1 MDCFQFSMVPQ
12 IFWGTQLAWLKV
24 LLLALIIIC
33 SSCLGP
39 CEVITTGQGRSFS
52 HPAPWETLIWFNPIC
67 SWHFNNTGLNFEG
80 PPMHGVDF
88 SHLFIYLAMLGLQRC
103 VQAGSHC
110 SEQGLLSSCGGF
122 SSCGTRVQQVEA
134 QGLSCPMACG
144 IFPDQGLN
152 LCLLHWQVDS

>member
-1 MDCFQFSMVPQ
+1 
-12 IFWGTQLAWLKV
+12 
-24 LLLALIIIC
+24 
-33 SSCLGP
+33 
-39 CEVITTGQGRSFS
+39 
-52 HPAPWETLIWFNPIC
+52 
-67 SWHFNNTGLNFEG
+67 
-80 PPMHGVDF
+80 MHGVDF